1 MIIYKG
7 RWEWLMKPWV
17 KASSA
22 PTGLCSFWTGGGCF
36 ESKRDSLHSIGEWLA
51 VFLKRQNFYRQLNT
65 CTAVLPVPSKS
76 TTAESLVITCGPPP
90 GSIYRAFC
98 RKILGD

>member
-1 MIIYKG
+1 MSEMTGGLLKMIIYKG

-51 VFLKRQNFYRQLNT
+51 VFLKRQNFYRQTVKHLYSCPT
-65 CTAVLPVPSKS
+65 GTFKVHHC
-76 TTAESLVITCGPPP
+76 
-90 GSIYRAFC
+90 
-98 RKILGD
+98 